1 MLNTLFCFFVSGSG
15 VVCFFLLKGRK
26 VLLDPFRVTSQ
37 VWTLNWQRQ
46 INRQKAY
53 TFYWIF
59 TCTWGPSQEN
69 KDTIWWPEQEGLILC
84 IQRNN
89 KFVKIWTRRRD
100 LGLGIVRGQEVTRKI
115 GVKVA
120 RFICIVFLAP
130 NSLSQ
135 LIRMYYFLLIQGG
148 NFHMQTYLLL
158 SEKKNE

>member
-1 MLNTLFCFFVSGSG
+1 M
-15 VVCFFLLKGRK
+15 
-26 VLLDPFRVTSQ
+26 
-37 VWTLNWQRQ
+37 
-46 INRQKAY
+46 
-53 TFYWIF
+53 
-59 TCTWGPSQEN
+59 
-69 KDTIWWPEQEGLILC
+69 
-84 IQRNN
+84 
-89 KFVKIWTRRRD
+89 
-100 LGLGIVRGQEVTRKI
+100 GLGIVRGQEVTRKI